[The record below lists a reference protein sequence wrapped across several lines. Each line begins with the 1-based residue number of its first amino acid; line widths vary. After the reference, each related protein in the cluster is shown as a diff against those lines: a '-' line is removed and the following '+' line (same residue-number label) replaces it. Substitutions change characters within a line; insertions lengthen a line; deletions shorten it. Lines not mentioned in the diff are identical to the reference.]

1 MKGVDYKRLG
11 EKLADIL
18 EERDRARKRRSEE
31 ESKLEEN
38 WLTVD
43 VMLVCRPCSL
53 YSQSPEI
60 PPQMRA
66 SSRGGFGTI
75 TRKNKKGR
83 ERPRWRL
90 KEKCRDHDNS
100 NLHIWCALK
109 EKREGEKKA
118 SFDSRNEMA

>member
-60 PPQMRA
+60 PTHA
-66 SSRGGFGTI
+66 SKLS
-75 TRKNKKGR
+75 
-83 ERPRWRL
+83 WRL
-90 KEKCRDHDNS
+90 WHNHKKEQ
-100 NLHIWCALK
+100 
-109 EKREGEKKA
+109 KREGKA
-118 SFDSRNEMA
+118 KMEVERKMQGS